1 MCCGTASCWIAD
13 SSLEVFKRGEAER
26 LSELLSWFLATSGVA
41 RSEST
46 LLCVFPTC
54 IFKPFSDLKSL
65 SHWSHLNSFAFTGR
79 ATFSGVDFSE
89 EDSFSGGPRFFARN
103 SALLLA
109 FLLRVDGLFLFF
121 VKDEVPFPPGV
132 QGKGKGGANF
142 VGEAEDLPL
151 AGQRL

>member
-1 MCCGTASCWIAD
+1 MCFGTEGGLRSLTTAFCWIAD

-65 SHWSHLNSFAFTGR
+65 SHWSHLNSFAFLGQ
-79 ATFSGVDFSE
+79 ATFQV
-89 EDSFSGGPRFFARN
+89 SFSQRKIHSQEDHVSLQETLLSSWHFFFELMDSSSSSSKTRCHSPWCPRKRRRR
-103 SALLLA
+103 S
-109 FLLRVDGLFLFF
+109 
-121 VKDEVPFPPGV
+121 
-132 QGKGKGGANF
+132 QH
-142 VGEAEDLPL
+142 
-151 AGQRL
+151 

>member
-1 MCCGTASCWIAD
+1 MCFGTKGGLRSPTTASCPIAD
-13 SSLEVFKRGEAER
+13 SSLEVFNRGEAER

-79 ATFSGVDFSE
+79 ATFSGVNFSV
-89 EDSFSGGPRFFARN
+89 EDSLSGGPRFFARN

-121 VKDEVPFPPGV
+121 VKDETRCHSPWCPRKRRRRS
-132 QGKGKGGANF
+132 Q
-142 VGEAEDLPL
+142 L
-151 AGQRL
+151 